1 MKFTSALLVLASAGA
16 VVASLP
22 NAGMPLVERDEIV
35 GKKGLEATK
44 TNPRVKRADGT
55 FNLVPRQTQTK
66 QARMDSDDDDAGPF
80 KEKRAE
86 EAVQEKRDELTPTK
100 TNPRVKR
107 ADGTFNLA
115 PRQSITGKAKA

>member
-1 MKFTSALLVLASAGA
+1 MKFTSTLLILASAGA
-16 VVASLP
+16 VIASLS
-22 NAGMPLVERDEIV
+22 NAGAALVDRDEIV

-44 TNPRVKRADGT
+44 TNPRVKRADRT

-66 QARMDSDDDDAGPF
+66 EARMISDEEADSS
-80 KEKRAE
+80 KEKRGE
-86 EAVQEKRDELTPTK
+86 EAVQEKRDDLTPTK

-115 PRQSITGKAKA
+115 PRQSITRIAEA

>member
-1 MKFTSALLVLASAGA
+1 
-16 VVASLP
+16 
-22 NAGMPLVERDEIV
+22 MPLVDRDEIV

-55 FNLVPRQTQTK
+55 FNLVPRQTQTGK
-66 QARMDSDDDDAGPF
+66 AKLELDDDAGPF

-86 EAVQEKRDELTPTK
+86 EAVQEKRDELTPTR

-115 PRQSITGKAKA
+115 PRQSITRRAEA

>member
-1 MKFTSALLVLASAGA
+1 MKFTSTLVILASAGA

-55 FNLVPRQTQTK
+55 FNLAPRQTQTGK
-66 QARMDSDDDDAGPF
+66 ASMEPDDDAGPF
-80 KEKRAE
+80 KEKRVE

-107 ADGTFNLA
+107 ADGTLNLA

>member
-1 MKFTSALLVLASAGA
+1 MKFTSTLLVLASAGA

-22 NAGMPLVERDEIV
+22 NAGMPLVDRDEIV

-55 FNLVPRQTQTK
+55 FNLVPRQTQTGK
-66 QARMDSDDDDAGPF
+66 AKLELDDDAGPF

-115 PRQSITGKAKA
+115 PRQSITRRAEA

>member
-1 MKFTSALLVLASAGA
+1 MKFTSTLLILASAGA

-22 NAGMPLVERDEIV
+22 NAGAALVERDEIV

-66 QARMDSDDDDAGPF
+66 EARMISDEEADSLQ
-80 KEKRAE
+80 KKRGE
-86 EAVQEKRDELTPTK
+86 EAVQEKRDDLTPTK

-115 PRQSITGKAKA
+115 PRQSITRRAEA

>member
-1 MKFTSALLVLASAGA
+1 MIFFDQGSSTNSSK
-16 VVASLP
+16 SLP
-22 NAGMPLVERDEIV
+22 NAGAALVERDEIV

-66 QARMDSDDDDAGPF
+66 EARMISDEEADSL
-80 KEKRAE
+80 KEKCGE
-86 EAVQEKRDELTPTK
+86 EAVQEKRDDLTPTK

-115 PRQSITGKAKA
+115 PRQSITRRAEA

>member
-1 MKFTSALLVLASAGA
+1 MKFTSILLVLASAGA

-22 NAGMPLVERDEIV
+22 NAGAALVERDEVV

-66 QARMDSDDDDAGPF
+66 EARMISDEEADSL
-80 KEKRAE
+80 KEKRGE
-86 EAVQEKRDELTPTK
+86 EAVQEKRDDLTPTK

-115 PRQSITGKAKA
+115 PRQSITRRAEA